1 MARRREQTY
10 RNTLSPGLVAN
21 GIIASLIIAGIGMT
35 YAWLGWQRKERGDRN
50 NALNNEIKQLQSSRQ
65 AQQVRMKGKLDGAQL
80 RQRVEGMALGLVDIP
95 AGKVITVP
103 DAPKGGHEGP

>member
-1 MARRREQTY
+1 MARRQQTY

-21 GIIASLIIAGIGMT
+21 GIIASLILAGIGMT
-35 YAWLGWQRKERGDRN
+35 YAWLAWQMKERGDRN
-50 NALNNEIKQLQSSRQ
+50 NALRNEIEQLERSRQ
-65 AQQVRMKGKLDGAQL
+65 AKQVRMKGKLDGAEL

-103 DAPKGGHEGP
+103 DAPKGGPEEP